1 MSNEPVH
8 MWRGVILWERPD
20 GSRFA
25 KHFPPRLSKAA
36 ANGDVT
42 RNVGYSGRNR
52 FVLRRVERTLLIW
65 HTVEV
70 DGESV

>member
-20 GSRFA
+20 GSRFEW
-25 KHFPPRLSKAA
+25 KGIPRLSKAA
-36 ANGDVT
+36 ANGEVT
-42 RNVGYSGRNR
+42 RETRYPGRNR

-65 HTVEV
+65 HVVEV